1 MSIVYANF
9 VVYLSFQIRFV
20 VYFHN
25 ETTVFECIPLT
36 GRRKPLPA
44 AFP

>member
-1 MSIVYANF
+1 MSIVYAYF
-9 VVYLSFQIRFV
+9 VEYLSFQIRFV

-25 ETTVFECIPLT
+25 KITVFECIPLT